1 MTRQVYIKSIIYVC
15 LLFLL
20 ESCIGIES
28 NAVDIQEGNDVILP
42 KGQIGCAEYSSL
54 PSRRMLRS
62 QSTSNISVTHETCGQ
77 QCLSL
82 NKEFSAIR
90 SSSDCTC
97 LNARELTN
105 AIESNNE
112 NDCEHYCSGNNKQ
125 ICGGRTTARVF
136 RSDLRDCD
144 EAAEARNLDAIPDY
158 YDPADM
164 QGCYAYAQKNNGMLE
179 VLKSKDMSNQVC
191 VCVCV
196 CVLCLSNSLHQFTRD
211 EILTQ
216 IEYCYTHT
224 KSHSSSNKHLLA
236 RVIRNNPSSPW

>member
-196 CVLCLSNSLHQFTRD
+196 CVCVMYHRM
-211 EILTQ
+211 
-216 IEYCYTHT
+216 YHTHY
-224 KSHSSSNKHLLA
+224 HYLIHNYYFY
-236 RVIRNNPSSPW
+236 